1 MPLVTYTGPF
11 FERRRRDSPAS
22 WIRGE
27 TVEVDQEWLNQWRHS
42 LPLVHFKIEGDEG
55 VTVDGGNDGIPDSGW
70 SRKDVL
76 NWLDEQNVDT
86 PSGYMT
92 KTKALEL
99 VEAHLNPS
107 EEEEA
112 TEEIT
117 GDEE

>member
-1 MPLVTYTGPF
+1 MPTVTYLGPYY
-11 FERRRRDSPAS
+11 ERRARHGAGS

-27 TVEVDQEWLNQWRHS
+27 TVQVSQKWLDEWRHT
-42 LPLVHFKIEGDEG
+42 LPLSHFRLEGDEG
-55 VTVDGGNDGIPDSGW
+55 VTVDGDNDGIPDSGW
-70 SRKDVL
+70 SRKDIL

-107 EEEEA
+107 EEEET